1 MPRKPKPLPA
11 RAAWFPMTRKG
22 RRLWALG
29 LGLMGVGGAAALAL
43 TALEDNV
50 VFFYSPSDLQAIATA
65 PDRSIRIGG
74 LVEQDSVVHQERN
87 ATTQFVV
94 TDGAETLTVEF
105 VGALP
110 ALFREGQGVVAQGML
125 QEDGVFHASEVL
137 AKHDEN
143 YMPPEVADALER
155 AGKLHH
161 DQDGDYEGTAYGETG
176 G

>member
-1 MPRKPKPLPA
+1 
-11 RAAWFPMTRKG
+11 MTRKG

-29 LGLMGVGGAAALAL
+29 LGLLGVGGAAALAL

-50 VFFYSPSDLQAIATA
+50 VFFYSPSDLQAMAA
-65 PDRSIRIGG
+65 VPDRSIRIGG
-74 LVEQDSVVHQERN
+74 LVAENSVTHQDRT
-87 ATTQFVV
+87 ATTQFTV

-110 ALFREGQGVVAQGML
+110 ALFREGQGVVAQGVL
-125 QEDGVFHASEVL
+125 RADGVFTASEVL

-155 AGKLHH
+155 AGKLNHY
-161 DQDGDYEGTAYGETG
+161 QNEGGATSYGAG